1 MSWNYDKEPI
11 DYLRARIKYYRGR
24 QTKVM
29 NLIKRPQMIE
39 KYGEDELRHLIA
51 RRLLSIESYLAMFRK
66 AVKDLETIEE
76 MEDKINNHESLK

>member
-24 QTKVM
+24 MVKIQ
-29 NLIKRPQMIE
+29 NLIKRPEMLE
-39 KYGEDELRHLIA
+39 KYGEDELRYLIA
-51 RRLLSIESYLAMFRK
+51 RRLLSIESYIAMYKK

-76 MEDKINNHESLK
+76 LEEKINKHE